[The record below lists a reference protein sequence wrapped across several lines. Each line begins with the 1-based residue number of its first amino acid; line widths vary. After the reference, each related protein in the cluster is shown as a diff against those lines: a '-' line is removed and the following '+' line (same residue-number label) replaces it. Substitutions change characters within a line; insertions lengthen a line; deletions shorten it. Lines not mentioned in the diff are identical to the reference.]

1 MGRRALVAAVAAGSV
16 SWFVLVVLSPRLP
29 PVLAAAVYAVGALI
43 CHQRPERSF
52 HWDGAQFAVCA
63 RCTGIYLGA
72 CVTAVLA
79 FVPPRRYARQVVE
92 LRWLREGLVAAAL
105 PTAVTVLAEWAGW
118 WQPSANV
125 RAATGVALGAA
136 AGLVVAAALHYG
148 ECLPRAAAGPRPPYT
163 PI

>member
-1 MGRRALVAAVAAGSV
+1 MSARGLVAAVAAGSV
-16 SWFVLVVLSPRLP
+16 IWFALVVLSPHLP
-29 PVLAAAVYAVGALI
+29 PVLAAAVYAAGALI

-52 HWDGAQFAVCA
+52 HWDGVQLAVCA

-72 CVTAVLA
+72 CVTALLA

-92 LRWLREGLVAAAL
+92 RRLRGWLIAAAM
-105 PTAVTVLAEWAGW
+105 PTAITVFAEWAGW

-125 RAATGVALGAA
+125 RAVTGVVLGAA

-148 ECLPRAAAGPRPPYT
+148 ECLPRAAAAPRPPPT
-163 PI
+163 RI